1 MAIRNIAVPFLAQ
14 ALMAV
19 KVVALIQWLLKK
31 KMNKPG
37 GRIVNKRSEGQLT
50 LMAHINPES
59 KVAGKIKE
67 GKISGEN

>member
-1 MAIRNIAVPFLAQ
+1 
-14 ALMAV
+14 MAV
-19 KVVALIQWLLKK
+19 KKK

-67 GKISGEN
+67 GKISGENKSTK